1 MRRSRASPESAPT
14 KPRPR
19 PEPAQSAWDGAIA
32 HVVRGVPGGHFVSL
46 RDGNFERLSGGQ
58 MAVGFHGEG
67 NGHGKPGLLRRPR
80 RANRFVHVIH
90 FDLCVVASLCLLRRH
105 DVIWNVAIPAGAEAS
120 ADDHRRF
127 LGVVLVATLP
137 AISAQA

>member
-14 KPRPR
+14 KPRLR
-19 PEPAQSAWDGAIA
+19 PEPAQSAWDGAVA
-32 HVVRGVPGGHFVSL
+32 LVVRGVPGGHFVSL
-46 RDGNFERLSGGQ
+46 LD
-58 MAVGFHGEG
+58 
-67 NGHGKPGLLRRPR
+67 GHGKPGLLRRPR

-90 FDLCVVASLCLLRRH
+90 FDLCVVVSLCLLRRH

-120 ADDHRRF
+120 ADDPRRF